1 MNYKVSAFYFVG
13 TRPGG
18 ARCVRITGERCAESI
33 SNRLK
38 LCALSVVGRKRGFR
52 VLQNTPR
59 TCRVLA
65 FLWEGC
71 LRSFR
76 RTDPCIILVFKKK
89 SKRA

>member
-1 MNYKVSAFYFVG
+1 MNYKVSAFEFVG

-18 ARCVRITGERCAESI
+18 ARCGRITGERCAESI

-38 LCALSVVGRKRGFR
+38 LCALSIMGRKRGFR

-59 TCRVLA
+59 TSRVLA
-65 FLWEGC
+65 FLWEGS

-76 RTDPCIILVFKKK
+76 RTGPCIILVFKRKV
-89 SKRA
+89 